1 MTRRASTF
9 EVLDAR
15 AERYAAQPTLAL
27 RLRVGAGEQ
36 ESVHAVALQCQ
47 IRIEP
52 QRRRYEADE
61 EDRLAELFG
70 EPARWG
76 ETLRPFLW
84 TNVGATIGGFVGSTE
99 VDLFVP
105 CTYDME
111 VAGTKYLHAL
121 ADGSEVPLLLLFSG
135 TSFARRGTAGSA
147 SPPSP
152 GTRTPP
158 TASRGGLA
166 GRDGPLLPEQRVARR
181 SAGRC
186 STRSR
191 FKTSR
196 ALITWDQTLEAL
208 LKEAGEEV

>member
-1 MTRRASTF
+1 MIERVNGDGGLTF

-84 TNVGATIGGFVGSTE
+84 TNVGDDDRRVRRFDRGR
-99 VDLFVP
+99 
-105 CTYDME
+105 
-111 VAGTKYLHAL
+111 
-121 ADGSEVPLLLLFSG
+121 PL
-135 TSFARRGTAGSA
+135 
-147 SPPSP
+147 
-152 GTRTPP
+152 
-158 TASRGGLA
+158 
-166 GRDGPLLPEQRVARR
+166 
-181 SAGRC
+181 
-186 STRSR
+186 
-191 FKTSR
+191 R
-196 ALITWDQTLEAL
+196 AVHL
-208 LKEAGEEV
+208 